1 MYGVITDNVSLRI
14 TAYSFKLIFILSI
27 FCITIPSSNL
37 SYILTV
43 LRQYMWLKRF
53 SIKYTQ
59 ETQI

>member
-43 LRQYMWLKRF
+43 LRQYMW
-53 SIKYTQ
+53 YCG
-59 ETQI
+59 